1 MANDAAGQG
10 GEIKAGSDTGG
21 VMRYSIRQ
29 MKTSE
34 YPLLAEFLYEAI
46 FVREGE
52 EPAPRNIIEKP
63 ELQVYIKDFGS
74 DKDDHC
80 FLAQADGQVVGA
92 VWARNVK
99 GSGNIDNTTP
109 EFAISLYKEYR
120 RCGIGTALMGRM
132 LEHLREAGYERISL
146 AVQKDNY
153 ALKMYQAAGFYVVGE
168 NEEEYI
174 MVKELRTDYEADIR
188 EILSH
193 RHDNGADLWTTPDKK
208 LLKGAPFTTLESV
221 LYLRELGVPADD
233 PVLEDAASLIFS
245 TWKEDGRFKIS
256 PSGGIYPCQTALA
269 AVALC
274 HMGYAADPRMQ
285 KTFRHFLDTQQPD
298 GGWKCNKYSFG
309 RGPETEHSTP
319 YTTLEILDA
328 FRFTDRKEAGPALD
342 QAVEFLLKHWRI
354 RKPISPCHYGI
365 GTLFMQIEYPFRGYG
380 LFHYVYVLS
389 FYESARK
396 DDRFKE
402 ALEVLESKLA
412 DGQIVVE
419 RVVPKLAKLSF
430 CKKNKPSKLAT
441 YRYQEILKNLE

>member
-1 MANDAAGQG
+1 
-10 GEIKAGSDTGG
+10 
-21 VMRYSIRQ
+21 
-29 MKTSE
+29 
-34 YPLLAEFLYEAI
+34 
-46 FVREGE
+46 
-52 EPAPRNIIEKP
+52 
-63 ELQVYIKDFGS
+63 
-74 DKDDHC
+74 
-80 FLAQADGQVVGA
+80 
-92 VWARNVK
+92 
-99 GSGNIDNTTP
+99 
-109 EFAISLYKEYR
+109 
-120 RCGIGTALMGRM
+120 
-132 LEHLREAGYERISL
+132 
-146 AVQKDNY
+146 
-153 ALKMYQAAGFYVVGE
+153 
-168 NEEEYI
+168 
-174 MVKELRTDYEADIR
+174 
-188 EILSH
+188 
-193 RHDNGADLWTTPDKK
+193 
-208 LLKGAPFTTLESV
+208 
-221 LYLRELGVPADD
+221 
-233 PVLEDAASLIFS
+233 
-245 TWKEDGRFKIS
+245 
-256 PSGGIYPCQTALA
+256 
-269 AVALC
+269 
-274 HMGYAADPRMQ
+274 MGYAADPRMQ